1 MKIDEAIEILK
12 EIYPSKSQI
21 GKGEYDHVAEALDM
35 AIEAIKMVDQIKV
48 ECEFAK
54 KYERGRCKTFANHLL
69 YVIEMGV
76 EEDARLVM
84 QKD

>member
-1 MKIDEAIEILK
+1 MDVKEAIEQLYNMMDTGRLD
-12 EIYPSKSQI
+12 EWNQ
-21 GKGEYDHVAEALDM
+21 ALDM